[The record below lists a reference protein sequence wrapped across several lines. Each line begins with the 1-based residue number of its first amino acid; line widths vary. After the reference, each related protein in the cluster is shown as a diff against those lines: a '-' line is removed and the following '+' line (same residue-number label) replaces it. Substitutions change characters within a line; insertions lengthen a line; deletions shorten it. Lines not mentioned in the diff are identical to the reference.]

1 MSEMLRLDEWLNP
14 ETGYFF
20 TAAKLLEKTKS
31 PYQEIEMYDTPFL
44 GKLLRIDD
52 CFMVSEKDEFF
63 YHEALVHVAATSHPA
78 PKRALIIGGG
88 DGGSSEEMLKHP
100 SMQKLTLVELDQV
113 VIDFCKKHLWQV
125 HRGVFDNP
133 KLEVVVTDGLR
144 YVADAKEK
152 FDLIVLDLTDPF
164 GPSQLLY
171 SQKFYNDCRLA
182 LAPGGALTL
191 HVESPVTRPQLYAR
205 IVKTLESVFKV
216 VRPYSL
222 HIPIYGTYWGMASA
236 SDSLDPYLLSADEI
250 DRRIKA
256 RGLSH
261 LQFYNGDMHRA
272 MFAMPN
278 YQRELLAGAGA
289 PIQQG
294 ETLIART

>member
-1 MSEMLRLDEWLNP
+1 VNDKRLDEWLN
-14 ETGYFF
+14 EATGYFF
-20 TAAKLLEKTKS
+20 TSSKLLHKTKS
-31 PYQEIEMYDTPFL
+31 AYQEIEVFDTPFL

-63 YHEALVHVAATSHPA
+63 YHEALVHVAAVSHPA
-78 PKRALIIGGG
+78 PNRALIIGGG
-88 DGGSSEEMLKHP
+88 DGGSSEEVLKHP
-100 SMQKLTLVELDQV
+100 SMQKLTLVELDQL
-113 VIDFCKKHLWQV
+113 VIDVSKEYLWEV

-133 KLEVVVTDGLR
+133 KLDLQVTDGLK
-144 YVADAKEK
+144 YVANTKEK

-171 SQKFYNDCRLA
+171 SQKFYNECRSA

-191 HVESPVTRPQLYAR
+191 HVESPITRPELYGR
-205 IVKTLESVFKV
+205 VVRTLQSVFKI

-236 SDSLDPYLLSADEI
+236 SDSLDPFALSTAEVDKRVQQRKLE
-250 DRRIKA
+250 
-256 RGLSH
+256 H

-278 YQRELLAGAGA
+278 YQRKLLAQASA

-294 ETLIART
+294 ETLIQR